1 MAAPRDRRRAGGGP
15 DDRGQGRGRRSGRDA
30 AGAGSAEGGRAGR
43 EGDARRPTPPRE
55 LPYRVARWGKFWSLE
70 PLFADARSCLVA
82 KGGETPRLDDVVLA
96 VPSHGDRR
104 RIVRVLGRAD
114 DLAVVLRALLYAKGL
129 PQGFGDDVL
138 EEAKAVGG
146 RAARTDADRHDLTG
160 LPTFTIDPDTARDF
174 DDAIS
179 VQREGAG
186 FRAHVHIADVSYF
199 VDEDGAIER
208 EARRRT
214 SSLYLPLFAE
224 PMLPAALSSD
234 LCSLVPR
241 EPRKCVT
248 VELGLAEDGR
258 RTETKFYRSLIRSD
272 HRLTYGFVDTVI
284 GEPGQGAAPEPGAPS
299 GPAAAPEPGTTAGR
313 AQVPESGTPTG
324 RATAPGPGA
333 PAGRVDVPEPGAPGG
348 RAEVPGAT
356 FEADEELTARLRLAA
371 ELAGLLRRRRQA
383 RGALTLGSFEPE
395 YDFDADGVLVGAEG
409 RPETPSHALV
419 EEFMLAANEAVA
431 EFLLRKRGRTLYRV
445 HEPPEPASV
454 RELLDELEELGVQT
468 PPFPAGEAVPAAE
481 LAEAY
486 GRLSRIVAEAG
497 AREGRGRGA
506 WPTLLL
512 RSLKQARYSPANLG
526 HFGLASPAYLHFTS
540 PIRRYPDLVTH
551 RSLLRQ
557 LGAGGGELGDAEL
570 AAAAEDCS
578 TRERELARVEMDGD
592 RVALSFLLERR
603 LQAEG
608 WEQVFTGEIVGLVGG
623 GLFVRFGGV
632 FEGFLSSRRL
642 GGERFEVSEHE
653 TALVGEA
660 TGRRFRLGDAVK
672 VRVER
677 VDRLSGK
684 VDLVP
689 AEAFEHTAGHTG
701 RRPHAPAGRQLPA
714 ASDAAARARPRGPP
728 ARALTCLG

>member
-1 MAAPRDRRRAGGGP
+1 VASRERRRPGGGSQGGRPPGRGWGGGRHAGGAGPAGPGGAGGG
-15 DDRGQGRGRRSGRDA
+15 RD
-30 AGAGSAEGGRAGR
+30 EGGR
-43 EGDARRPTPPRE
+43 ERRPTPPRE
-55 LPYRVARWGKFWSLE
+55 LPFRVSRWGKFWALE

-82 KGGETPRLDDVVLA
+82 KGGEQPRLDDIVLA

-114 DLAVVLRALLYAKGL
+114 DLGVVLRAMLYARGL
-129 PQGFGDDVL
+129 PQGFGDEVL
-138 EEAKAVGG
+138 DEAKAVAG
-146 RAARTDADRHDLTG
+146 RAARADADRHDLSG

-179 VQREGAG
+179 VQRERTG

-199 VDEDGAIER
+199 VDDDGAIER

-214 SSLYLPLFAE
+214 SSVYLPLFAE

-234 LCSLVPR
+234 LCSLLPR

-258 RTETKFYRSLIRSD
+258 RTEVKYYRSLIRSD

-284 GEPGQGAAPEPGAPS
+284 GEPGGVGVAGEAAPEAPD
-299 GPAAAPEPGTTAGR
+299 AAR
-313 AQVPESGTPTG
+313 
-324 RATAPGPGA
+324 
-333 PAGRVDVPEPGAPGG
+333 G

-356 FEADEELTARLRLAA
+356 CEANDELAARLRLAA
-371 ELAGLLRRRRQA
+371 EVAGLLRRRRQA

-395 YDFDADGVLVGAEG
+395 YEFDKDGALVGAQG

-468 PPFPAGEAVPAAE
+468 PAFPAGEVVPAAE

-486 GRLSRIVAEAG
+486 GRLSRIVAETG

-512 RSLKQARYSPANLG
+512 RSLKQARYGPANLG

-540 PIRRYPDLVTH
+540 PIRRYPDLVAH

-557 LGAGGGELGDAEL
+557 LGVGGSELGDAEL
-570 AAAAEDCS
+570 AAAGEDCS
-578 TRERELARVEMDGD
+578 TRERDIARLEMDAD
-592 RVALSFLLERR
+592 HVALSFLLDRR

-632 FEGFLSSRRL
+632 YEGFLSARRL

-660 TGRRFRLGDAVK
+660 TGRRFRLGDAAK

-689 AEAFEHTAGHTG
+689 AEALEHASESTAG
-701 RRPHAPAGRQLPA
+701 RRSHAPAGRQLPQ
-714 ASDAAARARPRGPP
+714 RKTHRRPP
-728 ARALTCLG
+728 APGQRRHGR

>member
-1 MAAPRDRRRAGGGP
+1 
-15 DDRGQGRGRRSGRDA
+15 
-30 AGAGSAEGGRAGR
+30 
-43 EGDARRPTPPRE
+43 
-55 LPYRVARWGKFWSLE
+55 
-70 PLFADARSCLVA
+70 VA
-82 KGGETPRLDDVVLA
+82 KGGETPHLDDVVLA

-129 PQGFGDDVL
+129 PQGFGDEVL
-138 EEAKAVGG
+138 DEARAVGG
-146 RAARTDADRHDLTG
+146 RAARADADRHDLTG
-160 LPTFTIDPDTARDF
+160 LPAFTIDPDTARDF

-248 VELGLAEDGR
+248 VEFALAEDGR
-258 RTETKFYRSLIRSD
+258 RREVKFYRSLIRSD

-284 GEPGQGAAPEPGAPS
+284 GEPDQAGVPGA
-299 GPAAAPEPGTTAGR
+299 
-313 AQVPESGTPTG
+313 GTP
-324 RATAPGPGA
+324 A
-333 PAGRVDVPEPGAPGG
+333 G

-356 FEADEELTARLRLAA
+356 FEADEELAARLRLAA
-371 ELAGLLRRRRQA
+371 EVAGLLRRRRQA

-395 YDFDADGVLVGAEG
+395 YDFDEDGVLVGAEG

-486 GRLSRIVAEAG
+486 GRLSRIVAEAS
-497 AREGRGRGA
+497 AREGRGHGA

-512 RSLKQARYSPANLG
+512 RSLKQARYSPVNLG
-526 HFGLASPAYLHFTS
+526 HFGLASSAYLHFTS

-551 RSLLRQ
+551 RSLLRH
-557 LGAGGGELGDAEL
+557 LGVGGGELGDAEL

-603 LQAEG
+603 LQSGG
-608 WEQVFTGEIVGLVGG
+608 WEQVFSGEVVGLVGG

-684 VDLVP
+684 VDLAP
-689 AEAFEHTAGHTG
+689 AEALERTAGQTG
-701 RRPHAPAGRQLPA
+701 RRPHAPAGRHLPQRQTDRRA
-714 ASDAAARARPRGPP
+714 PSHGARRRG
-728 ARALTCLG
+728 R